1 MNNHHDQATQNM
13 QVKQTWRTACWLG
26 LLGCITLSLSLSG
39 ALWPTAHAIQNAR
52 VVRVANA
59 SAAPGS
65 TATVAVELVAQGNE
79 NALSFSLS
87 FNPAV
92 LTNPV
97 VTAGNG
103 APNLSLVPNPNQ
115 VASGRLGLIISLP
128 AGQSFA
134 AGTRQLANVAFAIP
148 ANAPTGATT
157 VDFGSQPIGREISDP
172 NANELTA
179 TYTSGTVTVQSGQSN
194 PVPTLAS
201 VSPNSTTAGNAAFTL
216 AVTGTNFVN
225 GATVRWNGADRPTT
239 FGSAT
244 QLTAAIP
251 ATDVAA
257 AGTAQVTVFN
267 PAPGGGVSS
276 AVPFTINGL
285 TVSVSAASFA
295 RDIVAAEMIVAMFGV
310 DLATDIKVGETVP
323 LPTTLAGTTVTI
335 RDSAGVQ
342 RTAPLFFV
350 SPGQINYLV
359 PAGLAA
365 GTATL
370 TVTTSNNKVS
380 TGTLNVQAVAPGLF
394 AANANGAGVPAAVLF
409 RQKANGQQSL
419 EELIQAQAGTLVP
432 KPIDL
437 GPDGD
442 IVLVI
447 AFGTGIRGRSNAA
460 SAVTCTLGGTPID
473 VPFASAQGGLVG
485 LDQLNLGP
493 LPRSLAGRG
502 NVNLVI
508 TVDGKAANTMQL
520 NIK

>member
-1 MNNHHDQATQNM
+1 MNIHHDHARQYLRAI
-13 QVKQTWRTACWLG
+13 RWLG
-26 LLGCITLSLSLSG
+26 MLGCLTFCLSLWD
-39 ALWPTAHAIQNAR
+39 ALRPTAQAVQNAR
-52 VVRVANA
+52 VVRVTNA

-65 TATVAVELVAQGNE
+65 NVTIAVELVSQGNE

-97 VTAGNG
+97 VTPGNG
-103 APNLSLVPNPNQ
+103 APGLALVPNPNQ
-115 VASGRLGLIISLP
+115 AASGRLGLIVSLP

-134 AGTRQLANVAFAIP
+134 AGTRQLANVAFTIP

-157 VDFGSQPIGREISDP
+157 VDFGNQPIGREISDP

-179 TYTSGTVTVQSGQSN
+179 TYTPGTVTVQSTQSN
-194 PVPTLAS
+194 PLPTL
-201 VSPNSTTAGNAAFTL
+201 VNVNPNTATAGGAAFTL
-216 AVTGTNFVN
+216 TVTGTNFIN
-225 GATVRWNGADRPTT
+225 GSSVRWNGVARTTT
-239 FGSAT
+239 FVSST

-251 ATDVAA
+251 ATDIAA
-257 AGTAQVTVFN
+257 AATVQVTVFN
-267 PAPGGGVSS
+267 PAPGGGASS
-276 AVPFTINGL
+276 SVAFTINGA

-310 DLATDIKVGETVP
+310 DLATEVKVGETVP
-323 LPTTLAGTTVTI
+323 LPITLAGTTVTI

-342 RTAPLFFV
+342 RAAPLFFV

-359 PAGLAA
+359 PAGLAL
-365 GTATL
+365 GPATL
-370 TVTTSNNKVS
+370 TVTTSNNKRSV
-380 TGTLNVQAVAPGLF
+380 GTLNVQAVAPGLF

-419 EELIQAQAGTLVP
+419 EEISQAQAGALVP

-437 GPDGD
+437 GPNGD
-442 IVLVI
+442 IVLVV
-447 AFGTGIRGRSNAA
+447 AFGTGIRGRSNNA
-460 SAVTCTLGGTPID
+460 SAVTCTLGGTRID

-502 NVNLVI
+502 NVDLVI
-508 TVDGKAANTMQL
+508 TVDGKVANTMLL
-520 NIK
+520 NIR

>member
-1 MNNHHDQATQNM
+1 MNTHRNQSTQNKLS
-13 QVKQTWRTACWLG
+13 QQSWRTARWLG
-26 LLGCITLSLSLSG
+26 LFCCLTLGLCG
-39 ALWPTAHAIQNAR
+39 ALWPTAQAVQNPR
-52 VVRVANA
+52 VVRVTNV
-59 SAAPGS
+59 SAALGS

-103 APNLSLVPNPNQ
+103 AAGISLQQNLNQ
-115 VASGRLGLIISLP
+115 VASGRLGIVVSLP
-128 AGQSFA
+128 ASQSFA
-134 AGTRQLANVAFAIP
+134 AGTRQLATVAFTIP
-148 ANAPTGATT
+148 ANAPLGAAT

-179 TYTSGTVTVQSGQSN
+179 TYTPGAVTVQAAQPN
-194 PVPTLAS
+194 PAPTLTS
-201 VSPNSTTAGNAAFTL
+201 VSPNSMTAGNAAFILT
-216 AVTGTNFVN
+216 VTGTNLVN
-225 GATVRWNGADRPTT
+225 GSTVRWNGTDRPTA
-239 FGSAT
+239 FVSST
-244 QLTAAIP
+244 QLTAQIP
-251 ATDVAA
+251 ATDLAG

-267 PAPGGGVSS
+267 PAPGGGASLSV
-276 AVPFTINGL
+276 AFTINGL

-295 RDIVAAEMIVAMFGV
+295 RDIVASEMIVAMFGV
-310 DLATDIKVGETVP
+310 DLATDVKVGETVP
-323 LPTTLAGTTVTI
+323 LPTTLADTTVTI

-342 RTAPLFFV
+342 RAAPLFFV

-359 PAGLAA
+359 PAGLAL
-365 GTATL
+365 GLATL
-370 TVTTSNNKVS
+370 TVTTSNNKLS

-409 RQKANGQQSL
+409 RQTANGQQSL
-419 EELIQAQAGTLVP
+419 EEIAQAQAGALVP

-447 AFGTGIRGRSNAA
+447 AFGTGIRGRGNSP
-460 SAVTCTLGGTPID
+460 SAVTCTLGGTTID

-508 TVDGKAANTMQL
+508 TVDGKAANTMLL

>member
-1 MNNHHDQATQNM
+1 MNTHLNQA
-13 QVKQTWRTACWLG
+13 KQYLRASRWLG
-26 LLGCITLSLSLSG
+26 LLGCLALCLSTWSP
-39 ALWPTAHAIQNAR
+39 LWPPAHALQNPR
-52 VVRVANA
+52 VVRVTSA

-65 TATVAVELVAQGNE
+65 NVTVAVELVSQGNE

-103 APNLSLVPNPNQ
+103 GPGLALVPNPNQ
-115 VASGRLGLIISLP
+115 VANGRLGLIVSLP

-134 AGTRQLANVAFAIP
+134 AGTRQLATLVFTIP
-148 ANAPTGATT
+148 ANAPGGASAIE
-157 VDFGSQPIGREISDP
+157 FGNQPIGREISDP

-179 TYTSGTVTVQSGQSN
+179 TYTPGTVTVQSTQPN

-201 VSPNSTTAGNAAFTL
+201 VNPNTATAGGAAFTL
-216 AVTGTNFVN
+216 TVTGTNFVS
-225 GATVRWNGADRPTT
+225 GSSVRWNGNNRTT
-239 FGSAT
+239 AFVSST

-251 ATDVAA
+251 ATDIAA

-267 PAPGGGVSS
+267 PAPGGGASS
-276 AVPFTINGL
+276 AVAFTINGA

-310 DLATDIKVGETVP
+310 DLATEVKVGETVP

-335 RDSAGVQ
+335 RDSAGIQ
-342 RTAPLFFV
+342 RAAPLFFV

-359 PAGLAA
+359 PAGLAL
-365 GTATL
+365 GSATL
-370 TVTTSNNKVS
+370 TVTTSNNKRSV
-380 TGTLNVQAVAPGLF
+380 GTLNVQAVAPGLF
-394 AANANGAGVPAAVLF
+394 AANANGMGAPAAILY
-409 RQKANGQQSL
+409 RQKANGQVTTDEPLTQV
-419 EELIQAQAGTLVP
+419 QNGVLVP
-432 KPIDL
+432 RPIDL
-437 GPDGD
+437 GPQGD
-442 IVLVI
+442 VVLVI
-447 AFGTGIRGRSNAA
+447 AFGTGIRGRSNSA
-460 SAVTCTLGGTPID
+460 SAVTCTLGGTRID

-502 NVNLVI
+502 NVDLVI
-508 TVDGKAANTMQL
+508 TVDGKVANTMQL
-520 NIK
+520 NIR